1 MTALATAKELEFTAA
16 LVGAGFFLPS
26 RAAGVSGRGA
36 KLTRLLLDLSQYLSR
51 EFAAE
56 QAETLGFPPLLPRS
70 VLDRV
75 GYLQKF
81 PQLLGSVCCFEGGAR
96 EHEALLAATELGTS
110 VISHLVLADVALTPA
125 ACYPVYPTL
134 TGTLPDDVRVVDVE
148 GWCYRQEPS
157 ESPTRLR
164 CFQMR
169 ELVCAG
175 TPQQALAFRDRWVD
189 RGLTLLRQL
198 GLPAA
203 SAPASDP
210 FFGSSGRLLTA
221 TQKEQHL
228 KLELLVDVGG
238 ATPCAVMSANCHKD
252 MFGELFAIRTQDGS
266 VAHTACVGFGLERV
280 ALALLYQHGL
290 DLTRWPAVVRQCLSS
305 SL

>member
-1 MTALATAKELEFTAA
+1 MTAQATAAELEFTAA
-16 LVGAGFFLPS
+16 LIRAGFFLPS
-26 RAAGVSGRGA
+26 KAAGISGRGA
-36 KLTRLLLDLSQYLSR
+36 KLKRLLLDLSAYLSR
-51 EFAAE
+51 EFEAE
-56 QAETLGFPPLLPRS
+56 QADALAFPPLLPRA

-75 GYLQKF
+75 GYQEKF

-96 EHEALLAATELGTS
+96 EHDALLTATQTGTPL
-110 VISHLVLADVALTPA
+110 ISHLTLADVALTPA

-134 TGTLPDDVRVVDVE
+134 TGTLPDGGRIIDVE

-164 CFQMR
+164 SFQMR
-169 ELVCAG
+169 ELVRAG
-175 TPQQALAFRDRWVD
+175 TPQDAMAFRDRWVE
-189 RGLTLLRQL
+189 RGLVLLRQL

-203 SAPASDP
+203 PAPASDP
-210 FFGSSGRLLTA
+210 FFGSAGRLLTA

-228 KLELLVDVGG
+228 KFELLVDVAG
-238 ATPCAVMSANCHKD
+238 ASPCAVMSANCHKD
-252 MFGELFAIRTQDGS
+252 TFGELFAIRTPDGG

-280 ALALLYQHGL
+280 ALALLHQHGL
-290 DLTRWPAVVRQCLSS
+290 DMTRWPAAVRQYLSS